1 MGLTASLDLMK
12 ERDGLGKNKSILKES
27 RLLSEAELEEEVK
40 IATNNMVYNR
50 DQVRRQL
57 EDELYKEKEFMQLL
71 PDEIQRKITNTM
83 ASQLE
88 RMKLEINQGTN
99 LLRDNI
105 LNLRAKAIE
114 LDEERRRATHEVN
127 KLRSHLSKIQYE
139 DDIRTNELLGA
150 LAEDNLNRI
159 LPSSSRFNMPESL
172 ARDYEEYNFPISQY
186 ETVMGQGAKVY
197 TNDYFENEQIGEEFY
212 GQSKPKSGLRE
223 DFGEI
228 EGIYNRNLQRG
239 HVLQNTLEGHQG
251 HYALE
256 EYLDQDLAKGDN
268 SNLKLY
274 F

>member
-1 MGLTASLDLMK
+1 MDLMK
-12 ERDGLGKNKSILKES
+12 EKEGAGKNKSILKES
-27 RLLSEAELEEEVK
+27 RVLSEAELEEEVRL
-40 IATNNMVYNR
+40 ATNNMVYNR

-57 EDELYKEKEFMQLL
+57 EEELYKEKEFMQML
-71 PDEIQRKITNTM
+71 PDEIQRKIATTMTN
-83 ASQLE
+83 QLE
-88 RMKLEINQGTN
+88 KMKLEINQGTN

-186 ETVMGQGAKVY
+186 ETVMGNTGGKVY
-197 TNDYFENEQIGEEFY
+197 TNDYFENEEIGEEFY
-212 GQSKPKSGLRE
+212 GKNSKQKNWLGD
-223 DFGEI
+223 DFGQI

-251 HYALE
+251 HYGLE
-256 EYLDQDLAKGDN
+256 EYLDQDLDKGDN